1 MFSDKVLQERVIFG
15 ADNNDLDSP
24 VLVPVHL
31 ELGEAL
37 NHALELRVHLA
48 VNANHFLLI
57 LRLWSCRRRHVVCS
71 SYPPANERGR
81 FGTSGWLCGYLPS
94 ILCDVPNSVLPTE
107 Q

>member
-37 NHALELRVHLA
+37 NHALELLVHLA

-71 SYPPANERGR
+71 SYILQRKG
-81 FGTSGWLCGYLPS
+81 S
-94 ILCDVPNSVLPTE
+94 IRDK
-107 Q
+107 